1 MIKKLLICF
10 LFLYSSAVFAQS
22 DFIMNYDVIDIV
34 PSDKIPSYVT
44 LTNDKNAEILLFE
57 NGLKSHRHSLGIDFG
72 TTLFITTTRPI
83 LFSLPFQIVKNAKQ
97 QNFEGKFG
105 FRLTY
110 TYRIMNK
117 MELDIDLGNYIAS
130 SFMTNITNP
139 KFTETYSIPL
149 SVGMRFYFNKRNRA
163 SGFFLMPK
171 VGATINIDKTKEY
184 STNEAG
190 IVNKINKDRI
200 YFDAYIAGE
209 MGFRIDLSRSMGI
222 DTGVR
227 PFIDISLLDIGLSY
241 TYLIRFIPLPRI
253 AVGVLF

>member
-10 LFLYSSAVFAQS
+10 LFLYSKTIFAQS

-72 TTLFITTTRPI
+72 TTLFITTTRPL
-83 LFSLPFQIVKNAKQ
+83 LFSLP
-97 QNFEGKFG
+97 
-105 FRLTY
+105 
-110 TYRIMNK
+110 
-117 MELDIDLGNYIAS
+117 
-130 SFMTNITNP
+130 
-139 KFTETYSIPL
+139 TYSIPL

-171 VGATINIDKTKEY
+171 VGATLHIAKIKEY

-190 IVNKINKDRI
+190 VVNRINKDRI
-200 YFDAYIAGE
+200 YFDAFVAGE
-209 MGFRIDLSRSMGI
+209 MGFRIDLSRGMGI

-241 TYLIRFIPLPRI
+241 TYLLRFIPLPRI
-253 AVGVLF
+253 AIGVLF